1 MKEGPLYLKN
11 YEALWREDP
20 KAANMQ
26 WFKDE
31 KYGLFIH
38 YGLYSLLH
46 QKRMGITVC

>member
-1 MKEGPLYLKN
+1 MKECSLYLKN

-31 KYGLFIH
+31 KYGLFI
-38 YGLYSLLH
+38 LKEQDWECSL
-46 QKRMGITVC
+46 